1 MRLILPG
8 TVRRGVLAASA
19 VALGMLTFAVSASA
33 AASASLAAVTHPGA
47 GTGAR
52 AHAGKTGW
60 LRLAHLSPN
69 TPAVDVYLYAFSNPR
84 AEVVLHHV
92 SYGTVSPYLPAP
104 AGTYTVSMRAA
115 GAPPSSAP
123 VLSTAVKVRAGDA
136 YTVAGMG
143 PRAGLR
149 LVVLDDRL
157 SAPRGRSMVRVIQA
171 SMRERQITVRA
182 KGEVLGRDLNFATA
196 TAFQPIV
203 HGDYTVRAAGGTESV
218 ADRVDLAAGT
228 IHTLVVLDVS
238 DRLKLVDLTD
248 AVGSSKVPSTAPATG
263 FGGTAPIAGPA
274 LLPWAALMAAGLLL
288 TALGLVTFRRNRL
301 ARASTWLT

>member
-1 MRLILPG
+1 MRLILPE
-8 TVRRGVLAASA
+8 TVRRGALAASA
-19 VALGMLTFAVSASA
+19 AALGVLTFAVSASA
-33 AASASLAAVTHPGA
+33 ASAVVTHA
-47 GTGAR
+47 GTGAHGR
-52 AHAGKTGW
+52 AQAGKTGW

-69 TPAVDVYLYAFSNPR
+69 TPAVDVYLYAFNNPR

-115 GAPPSSAP
+115 GAAASSAP
-123 VLSTAVKVRAGDA
+123 VLSTAVRVQAGDA

-157 SAPRGRSMVRVIQA
+157 SAPRGRSMIRVIQA

-182 KGEVLGRDLNFATA
+182 KGDVLGRDLNFATS
-196 TAFQPIV
+196 TAFQPIE

-228 IHTLVVLDVS
+228 IHTLVVLDAS
-238 DRLKLVDLTD
+238 DHLKLVDLTD
-248 AVGSSKVPSTAPATG
+248 AVGAAKVPSGAPATG
-263 FGGTAPIAGPA
+263 LGGTAPVAGPS
-274 LLPWAALMAAGLLL
+274 LRPWAALMAAGLLL
-288 TALGLVTFRRNRL
+288 TAGGLATFRRNRHS
-301 ARASTWLT
+301 RGSTRLT